1 IGIPHNPDYNG
12 ETQEGIAMTQAS
24 ISGGFRMS
32 TAKVHLDP
40 ARARPNLRVETGAHA
55 QSLLFEGTRCVGVRY
70 TMQGQQF
77 EARAAREVIVS
88 AGSIA
93 SPQLLEL
100 SGIGQAERLKALGIK
115 VLHEL

>member
-1 IGIPHNPDYNG
+1 
-12 ETQEGIAMTQAS
+12 MTQCS

-32 TAKVHLDP
+32 TAQVYLDP
-40 ARARPNLRVETGAHA
+40 ARARRNFRVETGAHA
-55 QSLLFEGTRCVGVRY
+55 QCLLFEGTRCVGVRY
-70 TMQGQQF
+70 TMQGQTF

-100 SGIGQAERLKALGIK
+100 SGIGQAERLKGSASRWCTNCAASAKTCATTGRRA
-115 VLHEL
+115 